1 MSDRMPLASAGHP
14 ATQLVLGSC
23 CRTGVPCKQQQ
34 LLPSPLL
41 ALEHLHL
48 LVPGT
53 LMFVLL
59 VLELLILVP
68 VHGGGGV
75 SVAAVNCKVWI
86 VGVKKAQR

>member
-1 MSDRMPLASAGHP
+1 
-14 ATQLVLGSC
+14 
-23 CRTGVPCKQQQ
+23 
-34 LLPSPLL
+34 
-41 ALEHLHL
+41 
-48 LVPGT
+48 
-53 LMFVLL
+53 MFVLL